1 MSILNVLQIW
11 TVYMELYVRNSTAL
25 IVEFWQKFI
34 GRLTYLMNGDME
46 ENVMIIVFMDC
57 W

>member
-57 W
+57 